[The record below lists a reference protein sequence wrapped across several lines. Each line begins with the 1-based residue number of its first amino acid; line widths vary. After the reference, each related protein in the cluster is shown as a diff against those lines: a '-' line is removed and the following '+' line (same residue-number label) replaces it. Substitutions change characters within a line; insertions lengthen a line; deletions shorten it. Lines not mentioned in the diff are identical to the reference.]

1 MKGLTEIER
10 MNYEAYLKAK
20 KVRADMRLALI
31 EKAIYRIVVSA
42 ALVLLGLCVIA
53 IWLS

>member
-1 MKGLTEIER
+1 MRGLTEIER
-10 MNYEAYLKAK
+10 MNYEAYRKANRA
-20 KVRADMRLALI
+20 RADKRLALAK
-31 EKAIYRIVVSA
+31 KATLRMVVSA